1 MIVMIQGH
9 SYQMTRKEF
18 NGFVKTLKK
27 SLEKKPMILALEK
40 NGVVEMRKD
49 IFQSQQDL
57 TRMIKSWN
65 SKGFKV
71 SYMRGF

>member
-1 MIVMIQGH
+1 MVVMIQGH

-18 NGFVKTLKK
+18 NGLIKMLKK
-27 SLEKKPMILALEK
+27 SLSKQPMILAIEK
-40 NGVVEMRKD
+40 DGIAELRKD
-49 IFQSQQDL
+49 IYDSQQDL